1 MTIQSKRKKL
11 KLKKN
16 GEVALPYGRP
26 RFPYTDKIG
35 NFICEQ
41 ISHGKTMTSI
51 CKQKGMP
58 SIAIIYNW
66 LSPLSPSY
74 NEDFLKSYLIAREVQ
89 AEVLADEIKDI
100 SDEFDE
106 KDDGTKVNRARL
118 RTENRKWLAA
128 HLLPRKFSD
137 RVELTGAGGKD
148 LIPAIPTKV
157 VFNFIKPKE

>member
-1 MTIQSKRKKL
+1 MEIFRRRR

-16 GEVALPYGRP
+16 GEVLLTGRP
-26 RFPYTDKIG
+26 CFPYTEEIG

-51 CKQKGMP
+51 CKKEGMP
-58 SIAIIYNW
+58 SIATIYSW
-66 LSPLSPSY
+66 LSPLNPHY
-74 NEDFLKSYLIAREVQ
+74 NEEFLKSYLIAREIQ

-100 SDEFDE
+100 SDEFDK

-137 RVELTGAGGKD
+137 RMQLTGADGKD
-148 LIPAIPTKV
+148 LFPATPTKI
-157 VFNFIKPKE
+157 VFNFVDEKKEQ